1 MKPRVGIIIGG
12 PSAEHEVSLRT
23 GFEIF
28 SHINRDRYILNVI
41 VISHEC
47 TFYWCNEEGLK
58 DLSVKDLESPS
69 TSSRFKGPFHPAAAS
84 EIWNSCDMALLA
96 LHGSYGEDGVFQG
109 YLEAIGIPYQGS
121 DVFASALAMN
131 KIASKF
137 MYIQNNLSVPPY
149 SLYGKDHPEIT
160 AESIAQKH
168 GFPCFVKCPQ
178 SGSSRLM
185 GRATDLNS
193 LKEMLTELS
202 NHSSSILV
210 ESMVKGPEFTCGVL
224 EYPDGSVQALP
235 PVEIRPKT
243 SFFDFTA
250 KYTDNASEEI
260 CPSPDD
266 LTLRKRI
273 QDVALKAHKVLG
285 CSGVSRTD
293 IIYANDTLYVLETN
307 TLPGMTSNSLLPKE
321 FKAIGGDYEGLLDIL
336 ITCALAKKKQAVS

>member
-1 MKPRVGIIIGG
+1 MKFRVSIVIGG

-23 GFEIF
+23 GYEIF
-28 SHINRDRYILNVI
+28 SHIDKNRYLLDII

-47 TFYWCNEEGLK
+47 TFFWCKDAAQTQLSIA
-58 DLSVKDLESPS
+58 DLSDPS
-69 TSSRFKGPFHPAAAS
+69 KSILFKGPYHPAAAE
-84 EIWNSCDMALLA
+84 EIWKSCDMALLA

-109 YLEAIGIPYQGS
+109 YLDSIGIPYQGS

-137 MYIQNNLSVPPY
+137 MYIQNGLSVPPF
-149 SLYGKDHPEIT
+149 SIYGKDFPEIT
-160 AESIAQKH
+160 AESLSQKH

-185 GRATDLNS
+185 GRSENLEN
-193 LKEMLTELS
+193 LKEMLSELS
-202 NHSSSILV
+202 AHSSSILV
-210 ESMVKGPEFTCGVL
+210 ESMVRGVEFTCGVL
-224 EYPDGSVQALP
+224 EYPSGVVVSLP
-235 PVEIRPKT
+235 PVEIRPKS

-250 KYTDNASEEI
+250 KYADNASEEI

-266 LTLRKRI
+266 SSLRKRI
-273 QDVALKAHKVLG
+273 EEVALKAHRVLG

-293 IIYANDTLYVLETN
+293 IIYSDDTLYVLETN

-321 FKAIGGDYEGLLDIL
+321 FKAVGGSYSELLDIL
-336 ITCALAKKKQAVS
+336 ISSALAKKKRVLS